1 MRLKKTKKKWKIT
14 KTSKNKK
21 IVFVFLFIA
30 LIIIT
35 LFFVTLLVIA
45 NSQLKMTGTNPK
57 VIERYYKSLKSN
69 KESSYR
75 IINYNKLDKSYNYEK
90 DFYNTFN
97 HIHISLCINDDY
109 YLLASVTIASIL
121 RNANKNSYMHFHI
134 INLDDFNNDI
144 MKKIYSLK
152 SKINNNT
159 EFIFYEGNKIEEDF
173 ELGIKESKRGA
184 IDYGRLI
191 IPELIDGVDKII
203 SIDIGNIIVEKD
215 LNDLYNLD
223 LGYFAYLGVIDAY
236 PKCFL
241 ESIFNHKEKYVNGGV
256 ILLNVKKWQELNL
269 YQYIVKMFYYVL
281 TKTKFYDPYSDIMND
296 FLPWGSTGF
305 MPLKY
310 NFPDYIKKNKHD
322 QKSHK
327 IWTKSCSYY
336 YCKSDIVIEAE
347 QNVVIRNLYNFDVY
361 NKEGT
366 NIMKEKWESYAEL
379 TGFYEEI
386 CNKYK
391 C

>member
-1 MRLKKTKKKWKIT
+1 
-14 KTSKNKK
+14 
-21 IVFVFLFIA
+21 
-30 LIIIT
+30 
-35 LFFVTLLVIA
+35 
-45 NSQLKMTGTNPK
+45 
-57 VIERYYKSLKSN
+57 
-69 KESSYR
+69 
-75 IINYNKLDKSYNYEK
+75 
-90 DFYNTFN
+90 
-97 HIHISLCINDDY
+97 
-109 YLLASVTIASIL
+109 
-121 RNANKNSYMHFHI
+121 MHFHI

-256 ILLNVKKWQELNL
+256 ILLNVKKWKELNL
-269 YQYIVKMFYYVL
+269 YQYIVKMFKYVL

-305 MPLKY
+305 IPLEY
-310 NFPDYIKKNKHD
+310 NFPDYIIINDAKQKNY
-322 QKSHK
+322 K
-327 IWTKSCSYY
+327 IWTKKCSYY
-336 YCKSDIVIEAE
+336 YQKKTIVIHAE
-347 QNVVIRNLYNFDVY
+347 QDIVIRNLNNYKVY
-361 NKEGT
+361 EGKGT
-366 NIMKEKWESYAEL
+366 KKMKEEWLSYAQL
-379 TGFYEEI
+379 TGFYDEI
-386 CNKYK
+386 YKKYK
-391 C
+391 FSKFGYLSKIFKIFSFKG